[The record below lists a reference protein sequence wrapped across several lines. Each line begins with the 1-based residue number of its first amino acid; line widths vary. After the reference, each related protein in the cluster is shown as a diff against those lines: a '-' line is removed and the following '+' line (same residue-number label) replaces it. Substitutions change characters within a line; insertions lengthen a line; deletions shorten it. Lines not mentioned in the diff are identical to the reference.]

1 MPNGVFP
8 VPEFRPVPSRARPSM
23 AVRILTRL
31 KRPGLDVELSGG
43 ADPAA
48 RAELHLR
55 AAQLSSPAERR
66 RLANALVGA
75 IGDARGPNLG
85 SFRAKARLRHAVV
98 RENADEL
105 RALALRLRDDRPV
118 EVRGAAMVARLVDDR
133 TSPLHRIGRRNLH
146 AAIGAARLALDATG
160 ETAQPLAAAA

>member
-8 VPEFRPVPSRARPSM
+8 VPEFRPVPSRTRPSM

-31 KRPGLDVELSGG
+31 KRPGLDVELSRG

-48 RAELHLR
+48 RAELQLR
-55 AAQLSSPAERR
+55 AAQLRSPAERR

-75 IGDARGPNLG
+75 LGDARGSNLG
-85 SFRAKARLRHAVV
+85 AFRAKARLQHAVV
-98 RENADEL
+98 RENAEDL
-105 RALALRLRDDRPV
+105 LALALRLRDDRPV

-133 TSPLHRIGRRNLH
+133 TSPLYRIGGRSLH
-146 AAIGAARLALDATG
+146 DAIGAARLALHAPG
-160 ETAQPLAAAA
+160 ETAQRLAAAA